1 MPIPLVGE
9 RRWKS
14 NQTVCLYLTFS
25 YNIKSESFLISRVR
39 RSAIAFS
46 GHFYRTFFNYFF
58 KNYELHERNIRQ
70 LDDQNKR
77 KLNLNMCSSSLVSK
91 LSFSLHFN
99 IFQLLFFETEIQN
112 GFIFVQKKN
121 RSTSSRLK
129 NS

>member
-46 GHFYRTFFNYFF
+46 RHFYRTFFNYFF

-99 IFQLLFFETEIQN
+99 IFQLLFFKRKYKMAL
-112 GFIFVQKKN
+112 FSYKKRLVVQA
-121 RSTSSRLK
+121 RD
-129 NS
+129 